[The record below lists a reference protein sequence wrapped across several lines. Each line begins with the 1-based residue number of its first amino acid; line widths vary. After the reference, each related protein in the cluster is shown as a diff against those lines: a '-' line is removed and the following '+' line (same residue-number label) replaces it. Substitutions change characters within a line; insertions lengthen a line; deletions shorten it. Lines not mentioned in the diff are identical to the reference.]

1 MGRVRSI
8 DRTIPAHYR
17 AQSRGI
23 IHRGCAIGDV
33 VAFFLIEALLS
44 DNGAGATGLR
54 RLAGNPTVTFPGGT
68 VQEVRSRRSEHTE
81 TLGTTQAYLFQ
92 RPSLVAR

>member
-23 IHRGCAIGDV
+23 IHKGCAISDV
-33 VAFFLIEALLS
+33 IAFFLIEALLS
-44 DNGAGATGLR
+44 DYGAGATGLR
-54 RLAGNPTVTFPGGT
+54 RLRRLSAKAGTWEQRFPAAQFRKSAAG
-68 VQEVRSRRSEHTE
+68 EAN
-81 TLGTTQAYLFQ
+81 TQK
-92 RPSLVAR
+92 R